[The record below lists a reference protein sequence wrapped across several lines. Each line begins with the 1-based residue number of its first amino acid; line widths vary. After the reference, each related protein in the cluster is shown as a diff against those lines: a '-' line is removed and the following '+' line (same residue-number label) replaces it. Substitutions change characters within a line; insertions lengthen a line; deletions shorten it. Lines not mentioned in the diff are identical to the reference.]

1 MSWVRQRLKPPRQA
15 DAVVQKLPHQQLPVH
30 RRLRRANPQREEHEA
45 AQVDEEAAVA
55 VVELTLPRQLRLVPY
70 HVFPMASQI

>member
-1 MSWVRQRLKPPRQA
+1 MSSVRERPRPQQQ
-15 DAVVQKLPHQQLPVH
+15 VGPQVQPRPHLRQVH
-30 RRLRRANPQREEHEA
+30 RCLRRANPQREEHEA

-55 VVELTLPRQLRLVPY
+55 VAELTLPRQLRLVPY